1 MAEVKDDVVGPKQ
14 IQDAKSATPKSIRE
28 NIATGAI
35 LNNNEPE
42 LLIKAGEKVIKGDSN
57 NSGIILGR
65 DSPNGYGTGESAVGN
80 TNCSSIE
87 IVVGRGTAIAD
98 QRPPS
103 GKLVDASTYYDA
115 AKIYISERTNIDSAF
130 NYRGVIPGTSEYQSA
145 IALKADQVRLFSRGH
160 TIISSGMDNIPKA
173 SATRDPK
180 APQFK
185 KRDHSGIYLVAN
197 NTGGLQPLVKG
208 QNLQE
213 YLQKMSDQ
221 IIILHSLVAKFIEY
235 QQEYNRRISEHRHK
249 SEIDPEGGMAYQSPE
264 LELAMSLHDSFV
276 SSDCYQKLSDSVN
289 TITSFKNN
297 YLTDG
302 NKSINSKYNKTN

>member
-1 MAEVKDDVVGPKQ
+1 MVDDIVGPKQ
-14 IQDAKSATPKSIRE
+14 IQDAKAITPKNIRD

-98 QRPPS
+98 QRPPP

-130 NYRGVIPGTSEYQSA
+130 NYGGVIPGTSEYQSA

-160 TIISSGMDNIPKA
+160 TIISSGMDNIPKEKV
-173 SATRDPK
+173 TKDTK

-185 KRDHSGIYLVAN
+185 TREHSGVYLVAN
-197 NTGGLQPLVKG
+197 NTIGLQPLVKG
-208 QNLQE
+208 QNLKE
-213 YLQKMSDQ
+213 YLEKMSDQ
-221 IIILHSLVAKFIEY
+221 IIILHGLIAKFIEY
-235 QQEYNRRISEHRHK
+235 QQEYNRRLSEHRHK
-249 SEIDPEGGMAYQSPE
+249 SELDPEGGMAYQSPE
-264 LELAMSLHDSFV
+264 LELAMNLQDSYV
-276 SSDCYQKLSDSVN
+276 SSDCYQKLTDSVN

-297 YLTDG
+297 YLGDG

>member
-1 MAEVKDDVVGPKQ
+1 MAEKDDIVGPKQ
-14 IQDAKSATPKSIRE
+14 IQDAKAATPKNIRD
-28 NIATGAI
+28 NIPTGAI
-35 LNNNEPE
+35 INDNNPE
-42 LLIKAGEKVIKGDSN
+42 LLIKAGEKVITGDSK

-80 TNCSSIE
+80 ANCSSIE
-87 IVVGRGTAIAD
+87 LVVGRGTAIAD
-98 QRPPS
+98 KRPPS
-103 GKLVDASTYYDA
+103 NKLVDASTYYDA

-130 NYRGVIPGTSEYQSA
+130 NYKGVIPGTALYQSA

-160 TIISSGMDNIPKA
+160 TIIASGMDNIPKEN
-173 SATRDPK
+173 TTNDPK
-180 APQFK
+180 APQFT

-208 QNLQE
+208 QNLKE
-213 YLQKMSDQ
+213 YLEKMSDQ
-221 IIILHSLVAKFIEY
+221 IIILHGLLSKFIEY

-249 SEIDPEGGMAYQSPE
+249 SEINPDGGMAYQSPE

-276 SSDCYQKLSDSVN
+276 SSDCYQKLTDSVN

-297 YLTDG
+297 YLADG